1 MRRFWVIARRELAA
15 FFLAPAS
22 YVVAVLFLLLM
33 GFIFYLICRDLRD
46 GSAGL
51 AAMQNLFLVAL
62 WIALPLAAPVLT
74 MRLFA
79 EERRQGTFE
88 TLMTA
93 PVRTP
98 EVVLG
103 KYAAALAFFI
113 FLWLPTLLYAG
124 VLHTFSPLSAT
135 SDLGALAGGYL
146 GVFVIGA
153 FYLAIGT
160 FTSACTRS
168 QVVAAVF
175 SSALIWGFFF
185 AGYMLQDSPAGA
197 LQHMAAYFSP
207 LIHLSDFA
215 RGAVD
220 TRPLAFYGIN
230 TVFLLF
236 AAVTVVEARKGR

>member
-1 MRRFWVIARRELAA
+1 MRRFWAIARRELSA
-15 FFLAPAS
+15 FFLAPSA

-33 GFIFYLICRDLRD
+33 GFMFYLICRDLRD
-46 GSAGL
+46 GAAGL
-51 AAMQNLFLVAL
+51 TAMQNLFLVAL
-62 WIALPLAAPVLT
+62 WVALPLAAPMLT

-103 KYAAALAFFI
+103 KYAAALAFYV
-113 FLWLPTLLYAG
+113 FLWVPTLLYAG
-124 VLHTFSPLSAT
+124 VLHAFSPLSAPP
-135 SDLGALAGGYL
+135 DLGALAGGYL
-146 GVFVIGA
+146 GVLMIGA

-160 FTSACTRS
+160 LASACTRS
-168 QVVAAVF
+168 QVVSAIL
-175 SSALIWGFFF
+175 SSAVIWGFFF
-185 AGYMLQDSPAGA
+185 AGYMLQDSPSGS
-197 LQHMAAYFSP
+197 LQRVAAYLSP

-230 TVFLLF
+230 TVLLLF
-236 AAVTVVEARKGR
+236 AAVTVIDARKGR